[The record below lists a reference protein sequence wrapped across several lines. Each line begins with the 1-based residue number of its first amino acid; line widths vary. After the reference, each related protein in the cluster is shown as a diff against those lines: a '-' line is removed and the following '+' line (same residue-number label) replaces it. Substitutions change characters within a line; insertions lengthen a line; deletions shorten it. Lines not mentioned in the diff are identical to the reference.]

1 MPFVQLQR
9 YLDWLHCTKLILIIV
24 INCYLPVDHHYQTV
38 VLKHMI
44 SSHYNLQPTL
54 LQHELSPYQHG
65 CDLDIRQNQR
75 QICAR
80 GNDNYAERRYVVSFP
95 NDCRQS
101 AIGGEM
107 TRQSG
112 FPTPPVMSHSI
123 HFRWA
128 QLAQKV
134 PDRLFGEFNFVL
146 FDIWHQRAVWIY
158 HVCMRS
164 NFVSGFCDKGE
175 SGDKNERICSQSFIG
190 WWSSQ
195 IICLMNWN
203 DISFL

>member
-1 MPFVQLQR
+1 M
-9 YLDWLHCTKLILIIV
+9 IV
-24 INCYLPVDHHYQTV
+24 INCYLPVDRHYQTV

-112 FPTPPVMSHSI
+112 FPTPPVMSHTI
-123 HFRWA
+123 QLKWA

-134 PDRLFGEFNFVL
+134 PDTLFGDCSFVL

-195 IICLMNWN
+195 IICLMNLN
-203 DISFL
+203 DISCL